1 MRTLVR
7 SIVAAVLLIGI
18 LATSAVAQEAVP
30 TPPAPP
36 VNMASGILF
45 DLDTGKV
52 LWAKDDRAVRAPAS
66 LTKILT
72 ALVVLE
78 NLNLDHQATITPD
91 ARSAP
96 GARIYAEQGWTFTVR
111 DLLWGMLLQSGNDA
125 AIALAHAAS
134 PDGTM
139 GGFMQLANSRAAQMG
154 AKSTTFYNP
163 HGLDHPGHLTTA
175 RDLALITFAAMRQP
189 VFAEMV
195 ASRTHRLTWGDG
207 QPHSFNNHNKLLYRY
222 PGTVGVKTGFT
233 SSAGHCLASAV
244 RRDGATLVAV
254 VMGSPNHYAESTTL
268 YNWGFANLAAL
279 RARSTDMIQP
289 QGRESDIVLYPDSL
303 QANEPQLLGSPLAA
317 LLPLVALCL
326 AVGITGIIVIRR
338 NVRPWPR
345 RVRRL
350 PQHEVRSWLE
360 ETARYGNVP
369 ARPRRPVREGN
380 LTG

>member
-1 MRTLVR
+1 
-7 SIVAAVLLIGI
+7 
-18 LATSAVAQEAVP
+18 
-30 TPPAPP
+30 
-36 VNMASGILF
+36 MASGILF
-45 DLDTGKV
+45 DLDSGKV
-52 LWAKDDRAVRAPAS
+52 LWAKNDRALRAPAS

-78 NLNLDHQATITPD
+78 NLNLDQQATITPD
-91 ARSAP
+91 ARAAP

-139 GGFMQLANSRAAQMG
+139 EGFMKLANGRAAQMG

-163 HGLDHPGHLTTA
+163 HGYDHPGHLTTA
-175 RDLALITFAAMRQP
+175 HDLALITFAAMREP

-195 ASRTHRLTWGDG
+195 ASRTHRIAWGDG
-207 QPHSFNNHNKLLYRY
+207 QPHSFSNHNKLLYRY

-254 VMGSPNHYAESTTL
+254 VLGSPNHYAESTAL
-268 YNWGFANLAAL
+268 YDWGFANLGTL
-279 RARSTDMIQP
+279 RARATEAIRP
-289 QGRESDIVLYPDSL
+289 QGRGSDIVLYPETL
-303 QANEPQLLGSPLAA
+303 QAGAPQEGLGSPLSA
-317 LLPLVALCL
+317 LLPGVALCL
-326 AVGITGIIVIRR
+326 AIGITGMIMVRR
-338 NVRPWPR
+338 NPQRPR
-345 RVRRL
+345 RRTVRHL
-350 PQHEVRSWLE
+350 PPREVRSWIE

-369 ARPRRPVREGN
+369 ARPRRPVRQE
-380 LTG
+380 T